1 MKTESNCDNFF
12 IVKVALAQI
21 APRLG
26 DVEHNLQLHLH
37 FIEKSKKKK
46 ASLIVFPE
54 LSLTGYTLMDL
65 VQEVGLKP
73 AGAPIFKQIKALS
86 RHMDIV
92 LGFVEEKEAGVFY
105 NSSAYLSGGKI
116 IHIHRK
122 VFLPTY
128 GMLEE
133 GKFFAPGKNF
143 ETFPTRFGRAG
154 LMICRDFLSY
164 GAGYLLFA
172 GGADIIIVTS
182 AAPGRGFSERQGFA
196 TDRMW
201 GLMGETISF
210 FSTSFVIY
218 SNRVGC
224 EDGKTFSGGSF
235 VYNPQGKLLVKAS
248 SVDEELV
255 VVDLDLNQIRAS
267 RKTWPFKRDDKPEII
282 LRALERIVRKYE
294 D

>member
-1 MKTESNCDNFF
+1 MKTGSNCANFF

-26 DVEHNLQLHLH
+26 DLAQNLQLHLH
-37 FIEKSKKKK
+37 FIEKSMKKK
-46 ASLIVFPE
+46 ARLIVFPE

-73 AGAPIFKQIKALS
+73 AESPIFRKIKALS
-86 RHMDIV
+86 RNTDIV
-92 LGFVEEKEAGVFY
+92 LGFVEEREAGVFY
-105 NSSAYLSGGKI
+105 NSSAYLSAGKI
-116 IHIHRK
+116 VHIHRK

-133 GKFFAPGKNF
+133 AKFFAPGRNF
-143 ETFPTRFGRAG
+143 ETFPTQFGRAG

-182 AAPGRGFSERQGFA
+182 AAPGRGFSEKRGFA

-201 GLMGETISF
+201 ELMGEAISF

-224 EDGKTFSGGSF
+224 EDGKIFAGGSF

-248 SVDEELV
+248 PIEEELV
-255 VVDLDLNQIRAS
+255 FADLDLNEIRAS

-282 LRALERIVRKYE
+282 LRALERIVRKHE